1 MRKSFANDKRAVS
14 AVIATVIIVAVTIA
28 IAIAVA
34 YWMGGLATIF
44 TRFEKIEVKSAFVVK
59 QAGVFTISLTY
70 INTGATA
77 TTIDIVTINGV
88 PLASYVPVVTP
99 GGSLDPLGDELTCP
113 TGVERIGT
121 LAITEDALDPSG
133 NMLASGV
140 TATINL
146 HTTGGKDYYTSV
158 TLP

>member
-1 MRKSFANDKRAVS
+1 M
-14 AVIATVIIVAVTIA
+14 
-28 IAIAVA
+28 
-34 YWMGGLATIF
+34 
-44 TRFEKIEVKSAFVVK
+44 
-59 QAGVFTISLTY
+59 FTISLTY

-113 TGVERIGT
+113 TGVDRIGT